1 MNADKKILDRATVI
15 AKRSPQKR
23 FMTGSIIMKNGKE
36 VGTGWS
42 HVSSLRLN
50 NLYSIHAEIHAL
62 GRSRHLDLKGATAY
76 IANISRKSGNLTLAK
91 PCLSCA
97 IALYSAGIRTAI
109 YTIDNANYGVL
120 DLTKDL
126 DDLKVYK
133 AKED

>member
-1 MNADKKILDRATVI
+1 
-15 AKRSPQKR
+15 
-23 FMTGSIIMKNGKE
+23 MKNGKE

-62 GRSRHLDLKGATAY
+62 ARCRHLDLKNATAY
-76 IANISRKSGNLTLAK
+76 ISTVSRKSGNLTSAK

-126 DDLKVYK
+126 SDLKVYK
-133 AKED
+133 SKDDYDK